1 MMRLAIASIAFA
13 AAIVNPAID
22 AAAYLRVADEAVD
35 HRVRHGLSEADFTRL
50 SRAPGTVVLDA
61 RSQGAIHLG
70 FPDTAVDSLAPPLP
84 DKDVRILIY
93 CNNNS
98 RGDPSALPSK
108 LPSASLNLPTY
119 IALYDDGYRTVWELG
134 PLIDIE
140 TAAIAFARST
150 SPRP

>member
-1 MMRLAIASIAFA
+1 MRGIGSRRPTSSASAAGPERSSSTLAARR
-13 AAIVNPAID
+13 ND
-22 AAAYLRVADEAVD
+22 ELRVE
-35 HRVRHGLSEADFTRL
+35 
-50 SRAPGTVVLDA
+50 
-61 RSQGAIHLG
+61 GAIHLG